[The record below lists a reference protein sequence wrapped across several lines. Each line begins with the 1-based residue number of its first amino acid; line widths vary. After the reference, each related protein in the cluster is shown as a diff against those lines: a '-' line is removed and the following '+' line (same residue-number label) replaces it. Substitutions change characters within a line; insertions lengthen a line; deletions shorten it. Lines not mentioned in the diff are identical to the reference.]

1 MKNSDES
8 LISDFLI
15 KLVEKKTG
23 LRDLLF
29 RKYVNLL
36 FQRALDHHPCL
47 SLANNP
53 DDEQGLL
60 SHPAVGGPTEKC
72 PLIIFNRKLYFNKY
86 FQLESSVARM
96 IFNRV
101 TMEKIEANLELRDT
115 FDEVFGVH
123 SSKQKLA
130 ALMAITRKTDDNFGR
145 SRHRENNNSRYDPRY
160 NQPSRA

>member
-23 LRDLLF
+23 LQDLLF

-72 PLIIFNRKLYFNKY
+72 PLIIFTENFTLISKDR
-86 FQLESSVARM
+86 S
-96 IFNRV
+96 
-101 TMEKIEANLELRDT
+101 KI
-115 FDEVFGVH
+115 
-123 SSKQKLA
+123 
-130 ALMAITRKTDDNFGR
+130 
-145 SRHRENNNSRYDPRY
+145 
-160 NQPSRA
+160 